1 MKKWTEEQQQVLMQA
16 ENTLTAAQIAE
27 QLGKTK
33 YDVSRMA
40 KQLNIT
46 LVKKVRQKGGDVM
59 FNGSP
64 CLMFMTLEQI
74 CMVNTKTLRAIRTE

>member
-1 MKKWTEEQQQVLMQA
+1 MKKWTEEQQRILMQSD
-16 ENTLTAAQIAE
+16 NVYTSAQVAE

-40 KQLNIT
+40 KHLNIT

-64 CLMFMTLEQI
+64 CLIFMTLEQI
-74 CMVNTKTLRAIRTE
+74 CMVNTKTLKIRTE

>member
-1 MKKWTEEQQQVLMQA
+1 MKKWTEQQQRILMQA
-16 ENTLTAAQIAE
+16 DNVYTSAQVAE

-33 YDVSRMA
+33 YDVGCMA
-40 KQLNIT
+40 KLLGVN
-46 LVKKVRQKGGDVM
+46 LVKKVRQRGGDVI

-74 CMVNTKTLRAIRTE
+74 CMMNAGTLKIRVE

>member
-16 ENTLTAAQIAE
+16 DNVYTAAQVAE

-33 YDVSRMA
+33 YDVSCMA
-40 KQLNIT
+40 KLLNVT
-46 LVKKVRQKGGDVM
+46 LVKKVRQRGGDVI

-64 CLMFMTLEQI
+64 CLMFMTLEQM
-74 CMVNTKTLRAIRTE
+74 CMLNAGTLKIRVE